1 MSRED
6 RTVHDGCTTRH
17 TWFVTFRHVNPAD
30 LEKWF
35 EAQAREGWAPEKVG
49 QWSSIRMTF
58 RKGKGSRYRY
68 AADMQVRPRK
78 DYRALWEDAGWEF
91 VGRMASL
98 MLWRK
103 RYRGKR
109 PEAFTD
115 AASIEGRSNRFVWA
129 VVTSALVFAAG
140 GLALLLAWRFG
151 DLGTGDS
158 RQVLAAGILFSIA
171 AAALAVVAFWMGRK
185 REGKTKASA

>member
-1 MSRED
+1 MKKHE
-6 RTVHDGCTTRH
+6 
-17 TWFVTFRHVNPAD
+17 WFVTFRHVNPAD
-30 LEKWF
+30 LEEWF

-49 QWSSIRMTF
+49 QWSSLRMALTQ
-58 RKGKGSRYRY
+58 GKRSRFRY

-78 DYRALWEDAGWEF
+78 DYRALWEDAGWEY

-115 AASIEGRSNRFVWA
+115 AASVEGRSHRFVWA
-129 VVTSALVFAAG
+129 VVVSALVFAAG
-140 GLALLLAWRFG
+140 GAALLFAWGFAN
-151 DLGTGDS
+151 LSTADS
-158 RQVLAAGILFSIA
+158 RQVFAAGILFSVA
-171 AAALAVVAFWMGRK
+171 AAVLAVVAVHIGRH
-185 REGKTKASA
+185 RER